1 MTTRT
6 VAGING
12 DILTITEQGTR
23 VFSKFKLFCA
33 IKQLGYWDKIKAWLE
48 ENDLWD
54 AFLLA
59 QVVSEDNAQFS
70 AGLKTIKELLGM
82 SDEDIE
88 KILSQCLADE
98 YLYYQNMK

>member
-33 IKQLGYWDKIKAWLE
+33 IKQLGYWDKIKA
-48 ENDLWD
+48 
-54 AFLLA
+54 
-59 QVVSEDNAQFS
+59 
-70 AGLKTIKELLGM
+70 
-82 SDEDIE
+82 
-88 KILSQCLADE
+88 
-98 YLYYQNMK
+98 